1 MIAPVITNNLP
12 QIKSI
17 CQQHHVKELYV
28 FGSASR
34 NEMNEKSDVDL
45 IVRFEESVLVEDYAD
60 LYLAFAESMEK
71 IVNTRVDVL
80 LDKPVRNKILQ
91 RELNETKQIVYAA
104 A

>member
-34 NEMNEKSDVDL
+34 NEMKEKSDVDL
-45 IVRFEESVLVEDYAD
+45 IVKFSDEIPVEDHAD
-60 LYLAFAESMEK
+60 FYFDFVEAIEELLK
-71 IVNTRVDVL
+71 KHVDL
-80 LDKPVRNKILQ
+80 LTDKPIENKYLR
-91 RELNETKQIVYAA
+91 REIEETKQIVYAA